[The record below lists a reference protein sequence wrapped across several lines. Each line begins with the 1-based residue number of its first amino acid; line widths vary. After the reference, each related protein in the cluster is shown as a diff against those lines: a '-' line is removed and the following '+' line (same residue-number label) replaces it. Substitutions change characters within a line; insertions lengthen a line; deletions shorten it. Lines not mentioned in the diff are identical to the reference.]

1 MNGEKEQYMRAK
13 WLITGLTVLGLGAC
27 GGQSAS
33 NESSSTA
40 TNTTPTA
47 SSDAPAPS
55 ALPATAELR
64 IYNWSEYVDPATVKS
79 FEANHHIK
87 VVYDYYESNEGLEA
101 KVLTGKSGYDLVAP
115 SNAFVGRQI
124 KAGAYQKIDKSHI
137 PNYSNIDPTLLKFL
151 SEVDPG
157 NEYAVPYFWG
167 INTLAINKDK
177 VESLLGGKLP
187 DNQWDLLF
195 NPEYTRKLKSCGITL
210 LDSASEVF
218 PMVLNY
224 MGKNPNSSDP
234 EDLKAAKDALMKV
247 RPDVKRF
254 NSVGYMDDLAR
265 GDICVVLGYGG
276 DLNIAARRAKEAK
289 NGVNIEVLVPKEGF
303 GVWVD
308 SWMIPKDAGNI
319 ANAYQYINATLDPQI
334 AAKNGDF
341 VTFAPAS
348 KPAKELMQKEYT
360 DNLAVF
366 PTEASLQN
374 SFMMNPIKPES
385 LKLAIRLWQDIKKGN

>member
-1 MNGEKEQYMRAK
+1 
-13 WLITGLTVLGLGAC
+13 
-27 GGQSAS
+27 
-33 NESSSTA
+33 
-40 TNTTPTA
+40 
-47 SSDAPAPS
+47 
-55 ALPATAELR
+55 
-64 IYNWSEYVDPATVKS
+64 
-79 FEANHHIK
+79 
-87 VVYDYYESNEGLEA
+87 
-101 KVLTGKSGYDLVAP
+101 
-115 SNAFVGRQI
+115 
-124 KAGAYQKIDKSHI
+124 
-137 PNYSNIDPTLLKFL
+137 
-151 SEVDPG
+151 
-157 NEYAVPYFWG
+157 
-167 INTLAINKDK
+167 
-177 VESLLGGKLP
+177 
-187 DNQWDLLF
+187 
-195 NPEYTRKLKSCGITL
+195 
-210 LDSASEVF
+210 
-218 PMVLNY
+218 MVLNY

-234 EDLKAAKDALMKV
+234 GDLKAAKDALMKV

>member
-13 WLITGLTVLGLGAC
+13 WLITGLTVLGLSAC
-27 GGQSAS
+27 GGQSTS

-79 FEANHHIK
+79 FEADHQIK

-210 LDSASEVF
+210 LDSAS
-218 PMVLNY
+218 
-224 MGKNPNSSDP
+224 
-234 EDLKAAKDALMKV
+234 
-247 RPDVKRF
+247 
-254 NSVGYMDDLAR
+254 
-265 GDICVVLGYGG
+265 
-276 DLNIAARRAKEAK
+276 
-289 NGVNIEVLVPKEGF
+289 
-303 GVWVD
+303 
-308 SWMIPKDAGNI
+308 
-319 ANAYQYINATLDPQI
+319 
-334 AAKNGDF
+334 
-341 VTFAPAS
+341 
-348 KPAKELMQKEYT
+348 
-360 DNLAVF
+360 
-366 PTEASLQN
+366 
-374 SFMMNPIKPES
+374 
-385 LKLAIRLWQDIKKGN
+385 